1 LRITGAGD
9 LVMLRGSLYFVGIL
23 GVDIGMTVLLF
34 HFAWMWL
41 GE

>member
-1 LRITGAGD
+1 
-9 LVMLRGSLYFVGIL
+9 MLKGSLYFIGIVGL
-23 GVDIGMTVLLF
+23 DISMTVLLF